1 MKSISQLISS
11 EIPDFHIRN
20 KNHKE
25 KQKHAYHL
33 QPRKDIFF
41 IGSCHFY
48 NNVLFYCKVTEIK
61 FKTKINS
68 IDFAA
73 FRAKPNQRNDSTL
86 SFVNY
91 FRQKRIFLND
101 CKLVADVVNENIS
114 NVDIE
119 IINDI
124 YKQSE
129 RNQNN
134 DDPHTKTIFLFMFY
148 GKPGKP
154 KHCLA
159 DGSKP
164 VAR

>member
-1 MKSISQLISS
+1 MFYFIAKLLKSNL
-11 EIPDFHIRN
+11 
-20 KNHKE
+20 
-25 KQKHAYHL
+25 KQ
-33 QPRKDIFF
+33 
-41 IGSCHFY
+41 
-48 NNVLFYCKVTEIK
+48 
-61 FKTKINS
+61 KINS
-68 IDFAA
+68 INFAA

-86 SFVNY
+86 PFVDY
-91 FRQKRIFLND
+91 FRQKRIFLNN
-101 CKLVADVVNENIS
+101 CKLVASAINENIS
-114 NVDIE
+114 NVGIK

-124 YKQSE
+124 YKQSK

-134 DDPHTKTIFLFMFY
+134 DDAHMKTIFLFMFY